1 MMNRLTQ
8 RERLLLATVAVLL
21 FGLGNLLLVSWMM
34 GRNAG
39 IQSDLRAKRSEIASM
54 KAILAERDQWT
65 ARDAWLDAHQP
76 KLKNPEQAG
85 VLLLDEIKE
94 VARANDVLLES
105 PELGGVEAQSACRS
119 VTIQV
124 ATKSSW
130 PGLVKFLHAL
140 QQPDRF
146 IVFESANLRI
156 DPSNPARMACRFKI
170 AKWYAL

>member
-8 RERLLLATVAVLL
+8 RERVLRATIAVLL
-21 FGLGNLLLVSWMM
+21 FGLGNLALLSWMM

-39 IQSDLRAKRSEIASM
+39 IQSDLRAKQTAIASM
-54 KAILAERDQWT
+54 KTILAERDQWT
-65 ARDAWLDAHQP
+65 AREAWLDAHQP
-76 KLKNPEQAG
+76 KLTNPEQAG

-105 PELGGVEAQSACRS
+105 PELGGVQTQPACRS
-119 VTIQV
+119 VAVQV

-130 PGLVKFLHAL
+130 PSLVKFLHAL

-146 IVFESANLRI
+146 IVFESANLQI
-156 DPSNPARMACRFKI
+156 DPGNPARMAGRFKI

>member
-1 MMNRLTQ
+1 MMNRITQ
-8 RERLLLATVAVLL
+8 RERLLLATIAVLL
-21 FGLGNLLLVSWMM
+21 FVLGNLFLLSWMM
-34 GRNAG
+34 GHNTR
-39 IQSDLRAKRSEIASM
+39 IKSDLSAKRAEIVTM
-54 KAILAERDQWT
+54 KAVLAERDQWT
-65 ARDAWLDAHQP
+65 AREAWLDAHQP
-76 KLKNPEQAG
+76 KLNNPEQAG

-119 VTIQV
+119 VTVQV

-140 QQPDRF
+140 QQPERF
-146 IVFESANLRI
+146 IVFEAANLRI
-156 DPSNPARMACRFKI
+156 DPGNPSRMAGQFKI